1 MSSLTSGDRALIVG
15 CGDIGLRIAERLRLH
30 EVTVIGA
37 VRRPEAAAVLAQRGI
52 EPLLIDLDAPPESLP
67 ACDAVYW
74 CAPPPAEGET
84 DSRLRGLL
92 PRLPQPRLGLLY
104 ISTSAVYGDCQGR
117 WIDEA
122 EPLKPG
128 TTRGRRRLDAELA
141 LRAWSARFGAKTV
154 VLRVPGIYGPGRL
167 PVERLRRG
175 EPVLREADAPYTNR
189 VHAEDLADACLLAL
203 ERGEAGATYNV
214 GDGAPTSMSD
224 YLLRCARLLGLPE
237 PARIALAEA
246 PAHFSPM
253 LRSFLEESKR
263 LKVERLRALGWTPR
277 YPNLE
282 AGLPSC
288 L

>member
-1 MSSLTSGDRALIVG
+1 MSLSASPTALIVG
-15 CGDIGLRIAERLRLH
+15 CGDIGLRIAERLRLR
-30 EVTVIGA
+30 EVAVIGA

-52 EPLLIDLDAPPESLP
+52 EPWLIDLDAPAAQPP

-92 PRLPQPRLGLLY
+92 PRLPPPSQGLLY

-128 TTRGRRRLDAELA
+128 TARGRRRLDAELA
-141 LRAWSARFGAKTV
+141 LRAWSARTGVRSV

-175 EPVLREADAPYTNR
+175 EPVLRESEAPYTNR
-189 VHAEDLADACLLAL
+189 VHADDLADACLLAL
-203 ERGEAGATYNV
+203 ARGEAGAAYNV

-237 PARIALAEA
+237 PGRIALAEA

-277 YPNLE
+277 YPDLE